1 MVGDIGQHREGSQ
14 AERCDLGQKPQQPDP
29 VGTVG
34 CTYASWPEAGGL
46 DFLPVSASGWRLW
59 QQGVGKFLASK
70 LPASAGKPPAAQG
83 QSSQKGP

>member
-14 AERCDLGQKPQQPDP
+14 AERCDLGQKPQQPGP